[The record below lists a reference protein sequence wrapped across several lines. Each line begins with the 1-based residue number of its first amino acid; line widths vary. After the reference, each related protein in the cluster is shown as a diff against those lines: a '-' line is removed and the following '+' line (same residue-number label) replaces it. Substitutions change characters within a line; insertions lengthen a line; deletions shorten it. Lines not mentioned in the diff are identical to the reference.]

1 MKPAS
6 IFLSLSRPIFIFL
19 HYLKVKFRNMKLH
32 WKIQI
37 LVLSV
42 MLIGY
47 MLSAVF
53 FHYSTSIYEHQLYS
67 DSATILNLS
76 MQALENE
83 MANILTTA
91 SALVTDNIIQEQ
103 IRKIESAS
111 TEYEEYTSRQSLMN
125 RFYMTLN
132 KKKYILSVTYVDPEL
147 QMNSIGSDTSL
158 FLGSNIQELYTISF
172 SENGKPVWVNVDSEN
187 PVLILLCPIREVN
200 NLSLRPMGMLAV
212 RINIPRLVKSTLDI
226 KTSAGEDFYIFADK
240 ESVSGGNTD
249 SASQDFAPQLFH
261 YGTSDESLG
270 LSLPPFFTDNKPYHI
285 NGDGKS
291 ERFIVCKR
299 SGYTDWIY
307 CYIIPYDNIFA
318 QFRML
323 KLQRTVIF
331 LAVYLFLVLIT
342 IHFSK
347 SLTKPL
353 KQLARQMDRLSNVD
367 FGTSEIS
374 FSDTSR
380 KDEIGLLQKSFR
392 LMIRKIQN
400 LIKED
405 YVKQLAIRDSEY
417 RTLQAQI
424 NPHFMYNTL
433 DSIYWMAI
441 NNKQNQIAT
450 MIFSLGKLLRESIKY
465 GDDFNK
471 LIPLREELQL
481 LDHYIVIQKIRFQ
494 DKIHFQKNIQD
505 NAYDCLLPK
514 LILQPLVENS
524 VNYGV
529 ETTAHTCQII
539 VNAELKE
546 GYLLLCI
553 EDNGIGI
560 ENNLLEKLESGKR
573 KPQGSGI
580 GLHNINSRL
589 QIIYNQKNLLS
600 IKNAVPQGTV
610 VTLKI
615 PETADII

>member
-1 MKPAS
+1 MKPDS
-6 IFLSLSRPIFIFL
+6 IFLSLSRPFFIFL

-47 MLSAVF
+47 ILSAVF

-91 SALVTDNIIQEQ
+91 SALVTDNLIQEQ
-103 IRKIESAS
+103 IRIIESSS

-132 KKKYILSVTYVDPEL
+132 KRKYILSVTYVDPEL

-158 FLGSNIQELYTISF
+158 FLGSNIQELYNIAF

-200 NLSLRPMGMLAV
+200 NLSLRPMGILAI

-226 KTSAGEDFYIFADK
+226 KTNAGEDFYIFADK
-240 ESVSGGNTD
+240 ESICGAGSNI
-249 SASQDFAPQLFH
+249 SSPSLSPQLYH
-261 YGTSDESLG
+261 YGTSDDLLG
-270 LSLPPFFTDNKPYHI
+270 LSLPSFFTDSNPYHI
-285 NGDGKS
+285 DGDGKS
-291 ERFIVCKR
+291 ERFIVSKS

-318 QFRML
+318 QFRTL
-323 KLQRTVIF
+323 KLQRTIIF
-331 LAVYLFLVLIT
+331 LAVYLFLALIT

-353 KQLARQMDRLSNVD
+353 KQLARQMDRISNVD

-380 KDEIGLLQKSFR
+380 KDEIGLLQESFR

-465 GDDFNK
+465 GDNFNK

-481 LDHYIVIQKIRFQ
+481 LDHYITIQKIRFQ
-494 DKIHFQKNIQD
+494 DKVHFQKNIQD
-505 NAYDCLLPK
+505 DAYDCLLPR

-524 VNYGV
+524 VNYSV
-529 ETTAHTCQII
+529 EITAHACQITI
-539 VNAELKE
+539 YAEIE
-546 GYLLLCI
+546 DGYLLLRI

-600 IKNAVPQGTV
+600 IRNTVPQGTI

-615 PETADII
+615 PEAADNF

>member
-1 MKPAS
+1 M
-6 IFLSLSRPIFIFL
+6 
-19 HYLKVKFRNMKLH
+19 
-32 WKIQI
+32 
-37 LVLSV
+37 
-42 MLIGY
+42 
-47 MLSAVF
+47 
-53 FHYSTSIYEHQLYS
+53 
-67 DSATILNLS
+67 
-76 MQALENE
+76 
-83 MANILTTA
+83 
-91 SALVTDNIIQEQ
+91 
-103 IRKIESAS
+103 
-111 TEYEEYTSRQSLMN
+111 
-125 RFYMTLN
+125 
-132 KKKYILSVTYVDPEL
+132 
-147 QMNSIGSDTSL
+147 
-158 FLGSNIQELYTISF
+158 
-172 SENGKPVWVNVDSEN
+172 
-187 PVLILLCPIREVN
+187 
-200 NLSLRPMGMLAV
+200 

-481 LDHYIVIQKIRFQ
+481 LDHYIIIQKIRFQ